1 MTVRPD
7 KGGKKMV
14 KRTNETPSSRIEKS
28 NENENNSRLLSA
40 STSNSTEDLI
50 ISLSD
55 AYENKRARQVVEWEN
70 LGKQKLQQNQQ
81 RAT

>member
-14 KRTNETPSSRIEKS
+14 KRTNETPSRQIDKS

-40 STSNSTEDLI
+40 PSSKSNLSDDLI
-50 ISLSD
+50 VSLSD
-55 AYENKRARQVVEWEN
+55 AYENKRARQVVEWEK
-70 LGKQKLQQNQQ
+70 LGKRSIL
-81 RAT
+81 